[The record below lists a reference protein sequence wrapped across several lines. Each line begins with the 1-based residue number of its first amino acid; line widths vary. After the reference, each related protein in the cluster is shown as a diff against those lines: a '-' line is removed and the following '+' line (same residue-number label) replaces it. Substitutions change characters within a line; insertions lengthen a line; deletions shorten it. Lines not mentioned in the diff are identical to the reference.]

1 MTERRGGGVRF
12 GAAELTAEEL
22 SLQAEVRAFLAAE
35 LGGDAGRRPG
45 LGMNGAASREF
56 SRKLGARGWLG
67 MALPKRYGGAERSA
81 VDRFVVTEELLRYG
95 APVGHHWLA
104 DRQTGAVINRF
115 GTQEQKARF
124 LPGIASGELG
134 FSVGLSEP
142 GAGSDLAAIRTR
154 AVRDGDG
161 WVISGQKVWT
171 TGAHRNDYIV
181 ALCRT
186 SDEPDRRDGL
196 TQFIVSLS
204 APGLAVHPIALL
216 DGSADF
222 NEVVFDDVAVGPD
235 AVLGDLGRGWSQT
248 TAELAL
254 ERGGP
259 DRFMSIYPVVEAFL
273 REMEP
278 TGLVPP
284 GRAES
289 ARRFL
294 GRATATFWVHAEHG
308 AVHRPR
314 GRPRRVLG
322 PPGRAAEGDGDPLR
336 AGRHHRPA
344 RGDRH
349 RAGVRLAVG
358 LRADPV
364 RGDPHPSDL
373 HHPRRHQRDP
383 ALGGGQGHLGRFGRL
398 GRRARGEV
406 TPMTDSLL
414 TDTVGEIFAAVCT
427 DDALRA
433 AERDG
438 FAPAAWDA
446 VAEAGLPWISVP
458 EAAGGEG
465 GDLADALA
473 VLRLAG
479 YHGLPLPLAET
490 GVLAG
495 WLLATSGLRS
505 PACRRRWRPA
515 PTWRGAGRPYAA
527 RPGWF
532 PGAGRPSR

>member
-12 GAAELTAEEL
+12 DATELTAEEL
-22 SLQAEVRAFLAAE
+22 ILQAEVRAFLAAE
-35 LGGDAGRRPG
+35 LGREAARRPG

-115 GTQEQKARF
+115 GTPQQKARF

-278 TGLVPP
+278 AGLVPP
-284 GRAES
+284 GRGES

-294 GRATATFWVHAEHG
+294 GRATARRRDDR
-308 AVHRPR
+308 HR
-314 GRPRRVLG
+314 GG
-322 PPGRAAEGDGDPLR
+322 PPGARRDGHDPGVPAALPHPPPVGLDPRVRHRHPVSRR
-336 AGRHHRPA
+336 AGRDRGRRRRQRPLA
-344 RGDRH
+344 RDRLRRRHPPAPLIGPFPSVSIAQSTRWRRVAAGLAGQRVGDD
-349 RAGVRLAVG
+349 AGRLA
-358 LRADPV
+358 AK
-364 RGDPHPSDL
+364 
-373 HHPRRHQRDP
+373 
-383 ALGGGQGHLGRFGRL
+383 
-398 GRRARGEV
+398 
-406 TPMTDSLL
+406 
-414 TDTVGEIFAAVCT
+414 
-427 DDALRA
+427 
-433 AERDG
+433 
-438 FAPAAWDA
+438 
-446 VAEAGLPWISVP
+446 
-458 EAAGGEG
+458 
-465 GDLADALA
+465 
-473 VLRLAG
+473 
-479 YHGLPLPLAET
+479 
-490 GVLAG
+490 
-495 WLLATSGLRS
+495 
-505 PACRRRWRPA
+505 
-515 PTWRGAGRPYAA
+515 
-527 RPGWF
+527 
-532 PGAGRPSR
+532 

>member
-12 GAAELTAEEL
+12 GAAELTAEGL

-35 LGGDAGRRPG
+35 LGLDVGRRPG
-45 LGMNGAASREF
+45 LGMNGAALREF
-56 SRKLGARGWLG
+56 SRRLGARGWLG

-204 APGLAVHPIALL
+204 APGAAGPPIALH
-216 DGSADF
+216 
-222 NEVVFDDVAVGPD
+222 D
-235 AVLGDLGRGWSQT
+235 AVLGALGRGWSQT

-259 DRFMSIYPVVEAFL
+259 DRFMSVYPVVEAFL
-273 REMEP
+273 REAGP
-278 TGLVPP
+278 TGL
-284 GRAES
+284 
-289 ARRFL
+289 
-294 GRATATFWVHAEHG
+294 
-308 AVHRPR
+308 
-314 GRPRRVLG
+314 
-322 PPGRAAEGDGDPLR
+322 
-336 AGRHHRPA
+336 
-344 RGDRH
+344 
-349 RAGVRLAVG
+349 
-358 LRADPV
+358 
-364 RGDPHPSDL
+364 
-373 HHPRRHQRDP
+373 
-383 ALGGGQGHLGRFGRL
+383 
-398 GRRARGEV
+398 
-406 TPMTDSLL
+406 
-414 TDTVGEIFAAVCT
+414 
-427 DDALRA
+427 
-433 AERDG
+433 
-438 FAPAAWDA
+438 
-446 VAEAGLPWISVP
+446 AEA
-458 EAAGGEG
+458 
-465 GDLADALA
+465 
-473 VLRLAG
+473 
-479 YHGLPLPLAET
+479 
-490 GVLAG
+490 
-495 WLLATSGLRS
+495 
-505 PACRRRWRPA
+505 
-515 PTWRGAGRPYAA
+515 
-527 RPGWF
+527 PG
-532 PGAGRPSR
+532 

>member
-12 GAAELTAEEL
+12 GWTELTPAEL

-35 LGGDAGRRPG
+35 LGREAGRRPG

-186 SDEPDRRDGL
+186 SDEADRRDGL
-196 TQFIVSLS
+196 TQFIVDLA

-222 NEVVFDDVAVGPD
+222 NEVVFDNVVVGPD

-259 DRFMSIYPVVEAFL
+259 DRFMSVYPVVEAFL
-273 REMEP
+273 REAGSAEP
-278 TGLVPP
+278 SGL
-284 GRAES
+284 GEQ

-294 GRATATFWVHAEHG
+294 GRATATFWVLRNMALSIAR
-308 AVHRPR
+308 AV
-314 GRPRRVLG
+314 
-322 PPGRAAEGDGDPLR
+322 D
-336 AGRHHRPA
+336 
-344 RGDRH
+344 
-349 RAGVRLAVG
+349 
-358 LRADPV
+358 
-364 RGDPHPSDL
+364 
-373 HHPRRHQRDP
+373 
-383 ALGGGQGHLGRFGRL
+383 
-398 GRRARGEV
+398 RGESSV
-406 TPMTDSLL
+406 HQAALLKEMATRFEQDVITALLEVIDIQPVNDSPSVFERILCEAIL
-414 TDTVGEIFAAVCT
+414 TRPVFTIRGGTSEI
-427 DDALRA
+427 
-433 AERDG
+433 
-438 FAPAAWDA
+438 
-446 VAEAGLPWISVP
+446 
-458 EAAGGEG
+458 
-465 GDLADALA
+465 
-473 VLRLAG
+473 
-479 YHGLPLPLAET
+479 
-490 GVLAG
+490 
-495 WLLATSGLRS
+495 LRS
-505 PACRRRWRPA
+505 V
-515 PTWRGAGRPYAA
+515 AA
-527 RPGWF
+527 K
-532 PGAGRPSR
+532 AISAQEQVSR

>member
-12 GAAELTAEEL
+12 GWTELTAREL

-35 LGGDAGRRPG
+35 LGREAGRRPG

-104 DRQTGAVINRF
+104 DRQTGAVINRY
-115 GTQEQKARF
+115 GTQDQKARF
-124 LPGIASGELG
+124 LPGIASGQLG

-171 TGAHRNDYIV
+171 TGAPRNDYIV

-196 TQFIVSLS
+196 TQFIVDLA
-204 APGLAVHPIALL
+204 APGLAVHPIAML

-222 NEVVFDDVAVGPD
+222 NEVVFGDVAVGPD
-235 AVLGDLGRGWSQT
+235 AVLGDLGQGWSQT

-273 REMEP
+273 REAGPAGVGEQ
-278 TGLVPP
+278 
-284 GRAES
+284 

-294 GRATATFWVHAEHG
+294 GRATATFWVMRNMALSIAR
-308 AVHRPR
+308 AV
-314 GRPRRVLG
+314 
-322 PPGRAAEGDGDPLR
+322 D
-336 AGRHHRPA
+336 
-344 RGDRH
+344 
-349 RAGVRLAVG
+349 
-358 LRADPV
+358 
-364 RGDPHPSDL
+364 
-373 HHPRRHQRDP
+373 
-383 ALGGGQGHLGRFGRL
+383 
-398 GRRARGEV
+398 RGESSVHQAALLKEMATRFEEDVITALLEV
-406 TPMTDSLL
+406 TDLQPVCDSPSVFERILCEAIL
-414 TDTVGEIFAAVCT
+414 TRPIFTIRGGTSEI
-427 DDALRA
+427 
-433 AERDG
+433 
-438 FAPAAWDA
+438 
-446 VAEAGLPWISVP
+446 
-458 EAAGGEG
+458 
-465 GDLADALA
+465 
-473 VLRLAG
+473 
-479 YHGLPLPLAET
+479 
-490 GVLAG
+490 
-495 WLLATSGLRS
+495 LRS
-505 PACRRRWRPA
+505 VAAKAISAGSA
-515 PTWRGAGRPYAA
+515 PSAA
-527 RPGWF
+527 APGE
-532 PGAGRPSR
+532 R

>member
-1 MTERRGGGVRF
+1 MTDHRAGGVRF
-12 GAAELTAEEL
+12 AWTELTPEEL

-35 LGGDAGRRPG
+35 LGSDAGRRPG

-115 GTQEQKARF
+115 GTEEQKARF

-196 TQFIVSLS
+196 TQFLVSLS

-222 NEVVFDDVAVGPD
+222 NEVVFDNVVVGQD

-273 REMEP
+273 REAGTSGAQLGEQ
-278 TGLVPP
+278 
-284 GRAES
+284 

-294 GRATATFWVHAEHG
+294 GRATATFWVLRNLALSIAR
-308 AVHRPR
+308 AV
-314 GRPRRVLG
+314 
-322 PPGRAAEGDGDPLR
+322 D
-336 AGRHHRPA
+336 
-344 RGDRH
+344 
-349 RAGVRLAVG
+349 
-358 LRADPV
+358 
-364 RGDPHPSDL
+364 
-373 HHPRRHQRDP
+373 
-383 ALGGGQGHLGRFGRL
+383 
-398 GRRARGEV
+398 RGESSV
-406 TPMTDSLL
+406 HQAALLKEMATRFEQDVITALLDVIDIQPACDSPSVFERLL
-414 TDTVGEIFAAVCT
+414 CEAILIRPVFTIRGGTSEILRSVAAK
-427 DDALRA
+427 AISA
-433 AERDG
+433 PAER
-438 FAPAAWDA
+438 
-446 VAEAGLPWISVP
+446 
-458 EAAGGEG
+458 
-465 GDLADALA
+465 
-473 VLRLAG
+473 
-479 YHGLPLPLAET
+479 
-490 GVLAG
+490 
-495 WLLATSGLRS
+495 
-505 PACRRRWRPA
+505 
-515 PTWRGAGRPYAA
+515 
-527 RPGWF
+527 
-532 PGAGRPSR
+532 

>member
-12 GAAELTAEEL
+12 GWTELTTEEL

-35 LGGDAGRRPG
+35 LGRDAGRRPG

-104 DRQTGAVINRF
+104 DRQTGAVINRY

-196 TQFIVSLS
+196 TQFIVDLA
-204 APGLAVHPIALL
+204 APGLAVHPIAML

-222 NEVVFDDVAVGPD
+222 NEVVFDDVVVGPD

-278 TGLVPP
+278 AGLVPP
-284 GRAES
+284 GRGES

-294 GRATATFWVHAEHG
+294 GRATATFWVLRNMA
-308 AVHRPR
+308 
-314 GRPRRVLG
+314 LSI
-322 PPGRAAEGDGDPLR
+322 GRAVD
-336 AGRHHRPA
+336 
-344 RGDRH
+344 
-349 RAGVRLAVG
+349 
-358 LRADPV
+358 
-364 RGDPHPSDL
+364 
-373 HHPRRHQRDP
+373 
-383 ALGGGQGHLGRFGRL
+383 
-398 GRRARGEV
+398 RGESSV
-406 TPMTDSLL
+406 HQAALLKEMATRFEQDVITALLEVIDIQPVCDSPSVFERLL
-414 TDTVGEIFAAVCT
+414 CEAILTRPIFTIRGGTSEILRSVAAK
-427 DDALRA
+427 AISAGSAGSA
-433 AERDG
+433 A
-438 FAPAAWDA
+438 AP
-446 VAEAGLPWISVP
+446 
-458 EAAGGEG
+458 GEG
-465 GDLADALA
+465 
-473 VLRLAG
+473 
-479 YHGLPLPLAET
+479 
-490 GVLAG
+490 
-495 WLLATSGLRS
+495 
-505 PACRRRWRPA
+505 
-515 PTWRGAGRPYAA
+515 
-527 RPGWF
+527 
-532 PGAGRPSR
+532 

>member
-12 GAAELTAEEL
+12 GWTELTPEEL

-35 LGGDAGRRPG
+35 LGREAGRRPG
-45 LGMNGAASREF
+45 LGMNGTASREF

-81 VDRFVVTEELLRYG
+81 VDRFIVTEELLRHG

-115 GTQEQKARF
+115 GTEEQKARF
-124 LPGIASGELG
+124 LPGIASGALG

-154 AVRDGDG
+154 AVRDGGG

-171 TGAHRNDYIV
+171 TGAHRNDYII

-204 APGLAVHPIALL
+204 APGLTVHPITLL

-222 NEVVFDDVAVGPD
+222 NEVVFDNVAVGHD

-273 REMEP
+273 REAEP
-278 TGLVPP
+278 
-284 GRAES
+284 AELGEQ

-294 GRATATFWVHAEHG
+294 GRATASFWVMRNMALSIAR
-308 AVHRPR
+308 AVDRGESSVHQAALLKEMATRFEQDVITALLDVIDIQPVCDSPSVFERILCEAILTRPVFTIRGGTSEILRSVAAKAISAFGQRRVQLARR
-314 GRPRRVLG
+314 GRGKR
-322 PPGRAAEGDGDPLR
+322 
-336 AGRHHRPA
+336 
-344 RGDRH
+344 
-349 RAGVRLAVG
+349 
-358 LRADPV
+358 
-364 RGDPHPSDL
+364 
-373 HHPRRHQRDP
+373 
-383 ALGGGQGHLGRFGRL
+383 
-398 GRRARGEV
+398 
-406 TPMTDSLL
+406 
-414 TDTVGEIFAAVCT
+414 
-427 DDALRA
+427 
-433 AERDG
+433 
-438 FAPAAWDA
+438 
-446 VAEAGLPWISVP
+446 
-458 EAAGGEG
+458 
-465 GDLADALA
+465 
-473 VLRLAG
+473 
-479 YHGLPLPLAET
+479 
-490 GVLAG
+490 
-495 WLLATSGLRS
+495 
-505 PACRRRWRPA
+505 
-515 PTWRGAGRPYAA
+515 
-527 RPGWF
+527 
-532 PGAGRPSR
+532 

>member
-12 GAAELTAEEL
+12 GWTELTPEEQ
-22 SLQAEVRAFLAAE
+22 SLQADVRAFLAAE
-35 LGGDAGRRPG
+35 LGRDAGRRPG

-81 VDRFVVTEELLRYG
+81 VDRFVVTEELLCYG

-115 GTQEQKARF
+115 GTEEQKARF

-142 GAGSDLAAIRTR
+142 GAGSDLAAIRTH

-204 APGLAVHPIALL
+204 APGLTVHPITLL

-222 NEVVFDDVAVGPD
+222 NEVVFGNVAVGQD

-273 REMEP
+273 REAEP
-278 TGLVPP
+278 
-284 GRAES
+284 AELGEQ

-294 GRATATFWVHAEHG
+294 GRATASFWVLRNLALTIAR
-308 AVHRPR
+308 AV
-314 GRPRRVLG
+314 
-322 PPGRAAEGDGDPLR
+322 D
-336 AGRHHRPA
+336 
-344 RGDRH
+344 
-349 RAGVRLAVG
+349 
-358 LRADPV
+358 
-364 RGDPHPSDL
+364 
-373 HHPRRHQRDP
+373 
-383 ALGGGQGHLGRFGRL
+383 
-398 GRRARGEV
+398 RGESSV
-406 TPMTDSLL
+406 HQAALLKEMATRFEQDVITELLEVIDIQPVCDSPSVFERILCEAIL
-414 TDTVGEIFAAVCT
+414 TRPVFTIRGGTSEILRSVAAK
-427 DDALRA
+427 AISARSA
-433 AERDG
+433 A
-438 FAPAAWDA
+438 P
-446 VAEAGLPWISVP
+446 
-458 EAAGGEG
+458 GEG
-465 GDLADALA
+465 
-473 VLRLAG
+473 
-479 YHGLPLPLAET
+479 
-490 GVLAG
+490 
-495 WLLATSGLRS
+495 
-505 PACRRRWRPA
+505 
-515 PTWRGAGRPYAA
+515 
-527 RPGWF
+527 
-532 PGAGRPSR
+532 

>member
-1 MTERRGGGVRF
+1 MTERRGGDVRF
-12 GAAELTAEEL
+12 GATVLTAEEL

-35 LGGDAGRRPG
+35 LGREAGRRPG

-154 AVRDGDG
+154 AVPGGDG

-222 NEVVFDDVAVGPD
+222 NEVVFDNVTVGPD

-273 REMEP
+273 REAQSSGAASAEP
-278 TGLVPP
+278 DDLAEPP
-284 GRAES
+284 GLGEQ

-294 GRATATFWVHAEHG
+294 GRATATFWVMRNLALSIAR
-308 AVHRPR
+308 AV
-314 GRPRRVLG
+314 
-322 PPGRAAEGDGDPLR
+322 D
-336 AGRHHRPA
+336 
-344 RGDRH
+344 
-349 RAGVRLAVG
+349 
-358 LRADPV
+358 
-364 RGDPHPSDL
+364 
-373 HHPRRHQRDP
+373 
-383 ALGGGQGHLGRFGRL
+383 
-398 GRRARGEV
+398 RGE
-406 TPMTDSLL
+406 S
-414 TDTVGEIFAAVCT
+414 
-427 DDALRA
+427 
-433 AERDG
+433 
-438 FAPAAWDA
+438 
-446 VAEAGLPWISVP
+446 SVP
-458 EAAGGEG
+458 QAALLKEMATRFEQDVITALLEVIDLQPVCDSPSVFEAILCDAILTRPIFTIRGGTSEILRSVAAKAISARSAGSPGSADAAGE
-465 GDLADALA
+465 
-473 VLRLAG
+473 R
-479 YHGLPLPLAET
+479 
-490 GVLAG
+490 
-495 WLLATSGLRS
+495 
-505 PACRRRWRPA
+505 
-515 PTWRGAGRPYAA
+515 
-527 RPGWF
+527 
-532 PGAGRPSR
+532 

>member
-12 GAAELTAEEL
+12 GWTELTPEEL

-35 LGGDAGRRPG
+35 LGGEAGRRPG

-56 SRKLGARGWLG
+56 SRKLGAHGWLG

-115 GTQEQKARF
+115 GTEEQKARF

-181 ALCRT
+181 VLCRT

-196 TQFIVSLS
+196 TQFIVDLA
-204 APGLAVHPIALL
+204 APGLAVHPIAML

-222 NEVVFDDVAVGPD
+222 NEVVFDNVAVGPD
-235 AVLGDLGRGWSQT
+235 AVLGDLGHGWSQT

-259 DRFMSIYPVVEAFL
+259 DRFMSVYPVVEAFL
-273 REMEP
+273 REAGSAGSVGFGEQ
-278 TGLVPP
+278 
-284 GRAES
+284 

-294 GRATATFWVHAEHG
+294 GRATATFWVLRNMALSVAR
-308 AVHRPR
+308 AV
-314 GRPRRVLG
+314 
-322 PPGRAAEGDGDPLR
+322 D
-336 AGRHHRPA
+336 
-344 RGDRH
+344 
-349 RAGVRLAVG
+349 
-358 LRADPV
+358 
-364 RGDPHPSDL
+364 
-373 HHPRRHQRDP
+373 
-383 ALGGGQGHLGRFGRL
+383 
-398 GRRARGEV
+398 RGESSV
-406 TPMTDSLL
+406 HQAALLKEMGTRFEQDVITALLDVIDIQPACDSPSVFERILCEAIL
-414 TDTVGEIFAAVCT
+414 TRPVFTIRGGTNEI
-427 DDALRA
+427 
-433 AERDG
+433 
-438 FAPAAWDA
+438 
-446 VAEAGLPWISVP
+446 
-458 EAAGGEG
+458 
-465 GDLADALA
+465 
-473 VLRLAG
+473 
-479 YHGLPLPLAET
+479 
-490 GVLAG
+490 
-495 WLLATSGLRS
+495 LRS
-505 PACRRRWRPA
+505 VAA
-515 PTWRGAGRPYAA
+515 KAISASSAGS
-527 RPGWF
+527 
-532 PGAGRPSR
+532 AGSIAQGER

>member
-12 GAAELTAEEL
+12 GWTELTPEEQ
-22 SLQAEVRAFLAAE
+22 SLQADVRAFLAAE
-35 LGGDAGRRPG
+35 LGRDAGRRPG

-81 VDRFVVTEELLRYG
+81 VDRFVVTEELLCYG

-115 GTQEQKARF
+115 GTEEQKARF

-171 TGAHRNDYIV
+171 TGAHRNDYVV

-204 APGLAVHPIALL
+204 APGLTVHPITLL

-222 NEVVFDDVAVGPD
+222 NEVVFGNVAVGQD

-273 REMEP
+273 REAEP
-278 TGLVPP
+278 
-284 GRAES
+284 AELGEQ

-294 GRATATFWVHAEHG
+294 GRATASFWVLRNLALSIAR
-308 AVHRPR
+308 AV
-314 GRPRRVLG
+314 
-322 PPGRAAEGDGDPLR
+322 D
-336 AGRHHRPA
+336 
-344 RGDRH
+344 
-349 RAGVRLAVG
+349 
-358 LRADPV
+358 
-364 RGDPHPSDL
+364 
-373 HHPRRHQRDP
+373 
-383 ALGGGQGHLGRFGRL
+383 
-398 GRRARGEV
+398 RGESSV
-406 TPMTDSLL
+406 HQAALLKEMATRFEQDVITELLEVIDIQPVCDSPSVFERILCEAIL
-414 TDTVGEIFAAVCT
+414 TRPVFTIRGGTSEILRSVAAK
-427 DDALRA
+427 AISARSA
-433 AERDG
+433 A
-438 FAPAAWDA
+438 P
-446 VAEAGLPWISVP
+446 
-458 EAAGGEG
+458 GEG
-465 GDLADALA
+465 
-473 VLRLAG
+473 
-479 YHGLPLPLAET
+479 
-490 GVLAG
+490 
-495 WLLATSGLRS
+495 
-505 PACRRRWRPA
+505 
-515 PTWRGAGRPYAA
+515 
-527 RPGWF
+527 
-532 PGAGRPSR
+532 

>member
-1 MTERRGGGVRF
+1 MTERRGGVRF
-12 GAAELTAEEL
+12 GRAELTAAEL

-35 LGGDAGRRPG
+35 LGRDPGRRPG

-204 APGLAVHPIALL
+204 APGLAVHPIAML
-216 DGSADF
+216 DGSSDF

-235 AVLGDLGRGWSQT
+235 VVLGDLGRGWSQT

-273 REMEP
+273 REAGP
-278 TGLVPP
+278 AGPAGL
-284 GRAES
+284 GEQ

-294 GRATATFWVHAEHG
+294 GRATATFWVLRNMALSIAR
-308 AVHRPR
+308 AV
-314 GRPRRVLG
+314 
-322 PPGRAAEGDGDPLR
+322 D
-336 AGRHHRPA
+336 
-344 RGDRH
+344 
-349 RAGVRLAVG
+349 
-358 LRADPV
+358 
-364 RGDPHPSDL
+364 
-373 HHPRRHQRDP
+373 
-383 ALGGGQGHLGRFGRL
+383 
-398 GRRARGEV
+398 RGESSV
-406 TPMTDSLL
+406 HQAALLKEMATRFEQDVITALLEVIDIEPVCDSPSVFERLL
-414 TDTVGEIFAAVCT
+414 CEAILTRPIFTIRGGTSEI
-427 DDALRA
+427 
-433 AERDG
+433 
-438 FAPAAWDA
+438 
-446 VAEAGLPWISVP
+446 
-458 EAAGGEG
+458 
-465 GDLADALA
+465 
-473 VLRLAG
+473 
-479 YHGLPLPLAET
+479 
-490 GVLAG
+490 
-495 WLLATSGLRS
+495 LRS
-505 PACRRRWRPA
+505 VAAKAISASSPGPAGA
-515 PTWRGAGRPYAA
+515 PGER
-527 RPGWF
+527 
-532 PGAGRPSR
+532 

>member
-12 GAAELTAEEL
+12 GWTELTPAEL

-35 LGGDAGRRPG
+35 LGREAGRRPG

-186 SDEPDRRDGL
+186 SDEADRRDGL
-196 TQFIVSLS
+196 TQFIVDLA

-222 NEVVFDDVAVGPD
+222 NEVVFDNVVVGPD

-259 DRFMSIYPVVEAFL
+259 DRFMSVYPVVEAFL
-273 REMEP
+273 REAGSAEP
-278 TGLVPP
+278 SGL
-284 GRAES
+284 GEQ

-294 GRATATFWVHAEHG
+294 GRATATFWVLRNMALSIAR
-308 AVHRPR
+308 AV
-314 GRPRRVLG
+314 
-322 PPGRAAEGDGDPLR
+322 D
-336 AGRHHRPA
+336 
-344 RGDRH
+344 
-349 RAGVRLAVG
+349 
-358 LRADPV
+358 
-364 RGDPHPSDL
+364 
-373 HHPRRHQRDP
+373 
-383 ALGGGQGHLGRFGRL
+383 
-398 GRRARGEV
+398 RGESSV
-406 TPMTDSLL
+406 HQAALLKEMATRFEQDVITALLEVIDIQPVNDSPSVFERILCEAIL
-414 TDTVGEIFAAVCT
+414 TRPVFTIRGGTSEI
-427 DDALRA
+427 
-433 AERDG
+433 
-438 FAPAAWDA
+438 
-446 VAEAGLPWISVP
+446 
-458 EAAGGEG
+458 
-465 GDLADALA
+465 
-473 VLRLAG
+473 
-479 YHGLPLPLAET
+479 
-490 GVLAG
+490 
-495 WLLATSGLRS
+495 LRS
-505 PACRRRWRPA
+505 V
-515 PTWRGAGRPYAA
+515 AA
-527 RPGWF
+527 K
-532 PGAGRPSR
+532 AISAQEEVSR